1 MIVPR
6 IGKRW
11 EMVMWMF
18 SGTAVAYTMRVNV
31 SVAVD
36 AMKDELS
43 WSLSDQGLIL
53 SSFFWGYALG
63 QIPGGRLAHRYG
75 AKRVFAMSIFFPA
88 VLTLLFPAACELSFG
103 LALTLRALTGLC
115 ASPTFPC
122 CFNFFY
128 KWVSSKERPSVIST
142 VISGM
147 YFGEIVGFSISGWLT
162 TIPLTLNGI
171 NVGSWRLLFYVFG
184 LLALLWVPLWM
195 AFVSETPEEHPTIS
209 PEELA
214 FIRADDADLSQKEKD
229 AHQVEYTSI
238 QSINSPLICHEDGVE
253 NPEDSMR
260 GRKGSSERLISQ
272 DIPFNAVDPSMTAKV
287 KRRAPWIAFFTT
299 PETLNLLLSSWV
311 LGWIN
316 FMLLTEMPSYL
327 TDQLD
332 MSTRDAGIFCI
343 LPFIT
348 LFAFTVMFGKIFEYL
363 QTVQHWS
370 IRSVRVTSQVPTCLP
385 FIAYI
390 HTYIH
395 MNNSSLGSFSLYI

>member
-1 MIVPR
+1 MVVPR
-6 IGKRW
+6 FGKRW

-18 SGTAVAYTMRVNV
+18 SGTCVAYTMRVNV

-43 WSLSDQGLIL
+43 WSLNDQGLVL
-53 SSFFWGYALG
+53 SSFFWGYAVG

-75 AKRVFAMSIFFPA
+75 AKRVFALSILIPA
-88 VLTLLFPAACELSFG
+88 VLTLLFPIACELSFG

-128 KWVSSKERPSVIST
+128 KWVSDKERPSVIST

-162 TIPLTLNGI
+162 TIPLTWNGVDI
-171 NVGSWRLLFYVFG
+171 GSWRLLFYVFG

-195 AFVSETPEEHPTIS
+195 TFVSETPEEHPTIT
-209 PEELA
+209 PDELA
-214 FIRADDADLSQKEKD
+214 FIRSNDSDLSLIKQEANRL
-229 AHQVEYTSI
+229 AHADFPVQT
-238 QSINSPLICHEDGVE
+238 INSPLIHHEDEDTE
-253 NPEDSMR
+253 NSIR
-260 GRKGSSERLISQ
+260 GTWKSTERLVSR
-272 DIPFNAVDPSMTAKV
+272 DIPFDVVDPPGVSKI

-299 PETLNLLLSSWV
+299 PETLNLLLASWV

-363 QTVQHWS
+363 QIAQQWS
-370 IRSVRVTSQVPTCLP
+370 IRSVRVSSQVSTC
-385 FIAYI
+385 
-390 HTYIH
+390 
-395 MNNSSLGSFSLYI
+395 FSV